1 MDFQG
6 YLLDTNIAI
15 AALMH
20 DDEVNRFI
28 VEARR
33 EGMNL
38 FFSIITQCEVLS
50 GAKSEFEWKR
60 LSKLFPHEICLE
72 ADRQIA
78 ESASLIRYQQH
89 LKKRKI
95 KTPDALIIATAL
107 EYELALVSR
116 DSDMQFVQEELDI
129 PLIVI

>member
-15 AALMH
+15 AALIH
-20 DDEVNRFI
+20 DDKVNQFI
-28 VEARR
+28 VEAQKK
-33 EGMNL
+33 GMNL
-38 FFSIITQCEVLS
+38 FFSIVTQCEVLS

-60 LSKLFPHEICLE
+60 LSKLFPREICLE
-72 ADRQIA
+72 ADLQIA
-78 ESASLIRYQQH
+78 ESASLIRYQQR
-89 LKKRKI
+89 LKGRKI

-116 DSDMQFVQEELDI
+116 DSDMHFVQEELNI
-129 PLIVI
+129 SLIII

>member
-15 AALMH
+15 AALIH
-20 DDEVNRFI
+20 DDEVNKFI

-60 LSKLFPHEICLE
+60 LSKLFSREICLE

-78 ESASLIRYQQH
+78 ESASLIRYQQR

-95 KTPDALIIATAL
+95 KTSDALIIATAL

-116 DSDMQFVQEELDI
+116 DSDMHFVQEELDI
-129 PLIVI
+129 PLVMI